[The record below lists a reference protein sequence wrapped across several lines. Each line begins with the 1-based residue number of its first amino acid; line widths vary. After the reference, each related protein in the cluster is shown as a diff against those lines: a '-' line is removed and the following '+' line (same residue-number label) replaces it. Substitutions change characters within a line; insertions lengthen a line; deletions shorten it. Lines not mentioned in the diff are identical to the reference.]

1 MRGIER
7 AIATPGRRSALL
19 ALLAV
24 AVLIA
29 GCGGSTRPSIA
40 APSATPAP
48 TATFTPL
55 ASQVDA
61 YFAQQLATQRFSGAV
76 LIAQGASVILS
87 KGYGDADWEQQIPNA
102 PQTQFRIGSLTKQFT
117 AAAILLL
124 QARGK
129 LHVGDAICPY
139 LAPCPP
145 AWQPI
150 TIAEL
155 LTHTSGIPNLAD
167 DDIADYTQ
175 PLTSEQLLALIAAK
189 PLAFAP
195 GTGFAYSS
203 AGYNVLGAIIEHVS
217 AKPYAVFLQ
226 QEIFDR
232 LGLAHTRY
240 DASQVTPPA
249 HATGYTDWQTPAP
262 YLDMTLPFAAGA
274 LASTVGD
281 LYAWTRAL
289 DAHTLLGADAVADM
303 LTAHVVVCSASVHD
317 YCPAGFT
324 ALGYGYGWFVG
335 TDALGRVA
343 YHIGDILG
351 FSALIARYPDR
362 ALTVIVLSNLETADM
377 AAIQSAVEAIFSGNV
392 RAGA

>member
-1 MRGIER
+1 MRGIGTR
-7 AIATPGRRSALL
+7 GWRSALATAL
-19 ALLAV
+19 LVLLVVALLAS
-24 AVLIA
+24 
-29 GCGGSTRPSIA
+29 CGASARPSVA
-40 APSATPAP
+40 AKP
-48 TATFTPL
+48 TATFTSL

-61 YFAQQLATQRFSGAV
+61 YFAQHLAAQRFSGAV
-76 LIAQGASVILS
+76 LIAQGDRVILS
-87 KGYGDADWEQQIPNA
+87 KGYGDADWARQIPNA
-102 PQTQFRIGSLTKQFT
+102 AQTQFRIGSLTKQFT

-139 LAPCPP
+139 LATCQP

-167 DDIADYTQ
+167 DDIADYIQ
-175 PLTSEQLLALIAAK
+175 PLTTEQLLALIRAK
-189 PLAFAP
+189 PLEFTP
-195 GTGFAYSS
+195 GTSFSYSN
-203 AGYNVLGAIIEHVS
+203 AGYNVLGAIVEHVS
-217 AKPYAVFLQ
+217 GKPYAVFLQ

-232 LGLAHTRY
+232 LGLVHTRY
-240 DASQVTPPA
+240 DASQITLPA
-249 HATGYTDWQTPAP
+249 HATGYTAWQKPAT
-262 YLDMTLPFAAGA
+262 YLDMTLPFAAGG

-289 DAHTLLGADAVADM
+289 DAHTLLGADAVSDM
-303 LTAHVVVCSASVHD
+303 LTAHVAVCSASVHD
-317 YCPAGFT
+317 YCPTGFT

-343 YHIGDILG
+343 YHLGDILG

-362 ALTVIVLSNLETADM
+362 ALTVIVLSNLETADV
-377 AAIQSAVEAIFSGNV
+377 AAIQRSLEDIF
-392 RAGA
+392 AGTAGTGA